1 MISMM
6 NSNYAFTKNLR
17 IYQSWMLYFPLDW
30 MITSMQ
36 DTKYL
41 QGAHHTSVLMF
52 AFSTF
57 TKIIVLMHYLGCVF
71 IYIGSE
77 RFIDYEEGAI
87 PWTLANED
95 FHGKSKMDLIIFAD
109 YWVTTVVTT
118 VGYGDYT
125 GSTSLEYIF
134 SFMIEFFGF
143 VIFAAIQIAAR

>member
-1 MISMM
+1 
-6 NSNYAFTKNLR
+6 
-17 IYQSWMLYFPLDW
+17 MLYFPLDW